1 LEQLHFALTFPCK
14 WDSSSIPAG
23 MNYLHTRGAAR

>member
-1 LEQLHFALTFPCK
+1 LPSGKYHYK
-14 WDSSSIPAG
+14 RDSSSIPVG